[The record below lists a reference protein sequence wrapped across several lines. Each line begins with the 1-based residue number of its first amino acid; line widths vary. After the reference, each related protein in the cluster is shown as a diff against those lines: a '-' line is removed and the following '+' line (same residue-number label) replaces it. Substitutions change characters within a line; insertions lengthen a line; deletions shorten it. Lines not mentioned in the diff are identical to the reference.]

1 MKIFK
6 NFLSKNFMI
15 DVKVKIPKTKAKADL
30 KIIYKGKNT
39 LHELI
44 ASKDDI
50 IKSLRYYE
58 NKRNEINLLNII
70 YIEEDIE
77 FDIFQKFI
85 SSIETQEIDLNEN
98 NYESLYYLS
107 NKYEYLELQNE
118 IKTFMNTRP
127 DLKKIIDDYS
137 NSFKNEKTANS
148 YSIDIMKEEII
159 AKNLDASISSGILH
173 KLPLEILVRILNS
186 PKREIK
192 NHHSLFQFI
201 TSLIKSR
208 MDSIA
213 SEEEREN
220 LSVLP
225 SCLDYELMTI
235 DEIEELLKIEG
246 SIQMMSPRNS
256 MKKMMEMISREK
268 EMNDKITALE
278 EKLGGLEKLLLGVK
292 DEIRSQK
299 EAESEIVKSKDE
311 VYLKKFDEFS
321 GKLKE
326 LEAKIEQEIA
336 SRNSQQKLIDQIN
349 EEKMKEEELRK
360 KLDEMKNEKEKD
372 KNNIDCSNGVFKHF
386 FDQNHSNPVD
396 NGLITISGNSLNPSY
411 QKKLKNIV
419 DSSWTGDF
427 WASEDVPNSYF
438 KIDFT
443 KHLIRIDRYRLRV
456 GADYPAYYFKSWV
469 LTGTTSDN
477 TEVVLDEVNDSPE
490 ITSSNQEITKSTQT
504 QPFVRSI
511 KLTMKGKCADG
522 RNLMEFR
529 NIELFGIL
537 KT

>member
-1 MKIFK
+1 MSSALAPLLFQLKFLI
-6 NFLSKNFMI
+6 FLSKNFMI

-44 ASKDDI
+44 TSKDDI

-137 NSFKNEKTANS
+137 NSFKNEKTANF
-148 YSIDIMKEEII
+148 YSINIMKEEII

-208 MDSIA
+208 MDSIT
-213 SEEEREN
+213 SEEEKEN

-225 SCLDYELMTI
+225 SCLDYELMTA

-256 MKKMMEMISREK
+256 MKKMKEMFSREK

-299 EAESEIVKSKDE
+299 EAESEIVK
-311 VYLKKFDEFS
+311 FS

-326 LEAKIEQEIA
+326 LEDKIEQEIA
-336 SRNSQQKLIDQIN
+336 SRNSQQKSFDDQIN
-349 EEKMKEEELRK
+349 EAKVKEEELRK
-360 KLDEMKNEKEKD
+360 KLDEMKNEKE
-372 KNNIDCSNGVFKHF
+372 NDCSNGVFMHF
-386 FDQNHSNPVD
+386 FDQNNSNPVD
-396 NGLITISGNSLNPSY
+396 TGLITISGNSLNPSY

-419 DSSWTGDF
+419 DSSWTGDY

-456 GADYPAYYFKSWV
+456 GAGYPDYSFKSWV

-477 TEVVLDEVNDSPE
+477 TEVVLDEVNNSPE
-490 ITSSNQEITKSTQT
+490 ITSSHQEITKSTQT
-504 QPFVRSI
+504 QPFVRAI
-511 KLTMKGKCADG
+511 KLTMKGKCAGG

>member
-1 MKIFK
+1 
-6 NFLSKNFMI
+6 MI

-44 ASKDDI
+44 TSKDDI

-137 NSFKNEKTANS
+137 NSFKNEKTANF

-213 SEEEREN
+213 SEEEKEN

-225 SCLDYELMTI
+225 SCLDYELMTA

-256 MKKMMEMISREK
+256 MKKMKEMISREK

-278 EKLGGLEKLLLGVK
+278 EKLGGLEELLLGVK

-299 EAESEIVKSKDE
+299 EAESEIVKSQDE

-336 SRNSQQKLIDQIN
+336 SRNSQQKLIDDQIN
-349 EEKMKEEELRK
+349 EAKVKEEELRK
-360 KLDEMKNEKEKD
+360 KLDEMKNEKEND

-396 NGLITISGNSLNPSY
+396 TALITISGNSFDSSY
-411 QKKLKNIV
+411 QKILKNIV
-419 DSSWTGDF
+419 DSSWKGF
-427 WASEDVPNSYF
+427 WASENVPNSYF

-456 GADYPAYYFKSWV
+456 GAGYDDYSFKSWV

-477 TEVVLDEVNDSPE
+477 TEVVLDEVNNSPE
-490 ITSSNQEITKSTQT
+490 ITSSHQEITKSTQT
-504 QPFVRSI
+504 QPFVRAI

-522 RNLMEFR
+522 GDLMEFR

-537 KT
+537 KE

>member
-1 MKIFK
+1 M
-6 NFLSKNFMI
+6 
-15 DVKVKIPKTKAKADL
+15 
-30 KIIYKGKNT
+30 
-39 LHELI
+39 
-44 ASKDDI
+44 
-50 IKSLRYYE
+50 
-58 NKRNEINLLNII
+58 LNII

-137 NSFKNEKTANS
+137 NSFKNEKTANF

-159 AKNLDASISSGILH
+159 AKNLDSSISSGILH

-213 SEEEREN
+213 SEEEKEN

-225 SCLDYELMTI
+225 SCLDYELMTA

-278 EKLGGLEKLLLGVK
+278 EKLGGLEELLLGVK

-299 EAESEIVKSKDE
+299 EAESEIVKSQDE

-336 SRNSQQKLIDQIN
+336 SRNSQKKLIDDQIN
-349 EEKMKEEELRK
+349 EAKVKEEELRK
-360 KLDEMKNEKEKD
+360 KLDEMKNEKEND

-396 NGLITISGNSLNPSY
+396 NGLITISGNSY
-411 QKKLKNIV
+411 
-419 DSSWTGDF
+419 DSSHKK
-427 WASEDVPNSYF
+427 
-438 KIDFT
+438 KI
-443 KHLIRIDRYRLRV
+443 KKY
-456 GADYPAYYFKSWV
+456 
-469 LTGTTSDN
+469 
-477 TEVVLDEVNDSPE
+477 
-490 ITSSNQEITKSTQT
+490 
-504 QPFVRSI
+504 
-511 KLTMKGKCADG
+511 C
-522 RNLMEFR
+522 
-529 NIELFGIL
+529 
-537 KT
+537 

>member
-137 NSFKNEKTANS
+137 NSLKNEKTANS

-299 EAESEIVKSKDE
+299 EAESQIVKSKDE

-326 LEAKIEQEIA
+326 LEAKIEQEVA

-349 EEKMKEEELRK
+349 EAKVKEEELRK

-372 KNNIDCSNGVFKHF
+372 KNNIDCSNGVFKYF

-396 NGLITISGNSLNPSY
+396 TGLITISGNSNNYSY
-411 QKKLKNIV
+411 EEKLKKIV

-427 WASEDVPNSYF
+427 WASKDVTNSYF

-456 GADYPAYYFKSWV
+456 GADYPDYSFKSWV

-477 TEVVLDEVNDSPE
+477 TEVVLDEVYNSPE
-490 ITSSNQEITKSTQT
+490 ITEEHQEITKSTQT

-522 RNLMEFR
+522 RDLMEFR